1 MTIPYFIDVYLAQ
14 VRDSQ
19 QVKVA
24 LTAVLILMLIDV
36 LMGSICAAS
45 NHQYASSRAR
55 EGIIHKGS
63 ELCLILLGVVVDGA
77 LTGGLNL
84 GTQTPVLLGICV
96 ALICAEVASILEII
110 GSINPE
116 LANNAV
122 FKLLKTVQDSAEKS
136 EH

>member
-45 NHQYASSRAR
+45 NHQYA
-55 EGIIHKGS
+55 
-63 ELCLILLGVVVDGA
+63 
-77 LTGGLNL
+77 
-84 GTQTPVLLGICV
+84 
-96 ALICAEVASILEII
+96 
-110 GSINPE
+110 
-116 LANNAV
+116 
-122 FKLLKTVQDSAEKS
+122 
-136 EH
+136 